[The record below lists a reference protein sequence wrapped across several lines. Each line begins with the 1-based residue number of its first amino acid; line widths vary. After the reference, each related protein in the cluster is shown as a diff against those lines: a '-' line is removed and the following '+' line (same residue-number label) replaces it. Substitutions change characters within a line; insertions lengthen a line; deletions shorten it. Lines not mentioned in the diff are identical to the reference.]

1 MLDTSVYIYA
11 TIVSVIS
18 VACCLLMLPNNQRN
32 ILDAPERFPNIL
44 AVCTIL
50 TNFSVILPGSFFLLF
65 QLYISSVALVY
76 NFFYLC

>member
-1 MLDTSVYIYA
+1 MPQKGSPT
-11 TIVSVIS
+11 
-18 VACCLLMLPNNQRN
+18 
-32 ILDAPERFPNIL
+32 FL

-76 NFFYLC
+76 NFFIFVSFYLILLSPALCTE